1 MEKHAPSTILLWF
14 FYFGIPGK
22 HKIIHLILGFKS
34 NFEETVQGIC
44 SCKFHS
50 DTKSSTR
57 NPSCGGEGGACV
69 LLLTGVLGKMETAG
83 WQGCPRGVQ
92 LLPNT
97 SHWGPWPISEHEDL
111 PALAISQMKSAFFL
125 LKSTE
130 NNSPGISSFVLI
142 SSKNHLRQQ
151 VTYMRLSTF
160 MTWSPS

>member
-97 SHWGPWPISEHEDL
+97 SHWGPWPISEHEDFPLGKESEHEDLLSMRIFL
-111 PALAISQMKSAFFL
+111 PWPSHRWNLPSFCWNL
-125 LKSTE
+125 LKITL
-130 NNSPGISSFVLI
+130 PVLALSSWFPLKI
-142 SSKNHLRQQ
+142 I
-151 VTYMRLSTF
+151 
-160 MTWSPS
+160 